1 MFENKTSPKGAITLA
16 DEVVAT
22 IAGIA
27 ACNIS
32 GIAGMS
38 GGLVNGIAEFLG
50 KKSPMKGVKVEA
62 VDGEV
67 VVNMQIIAEY
77 GVAIQSVC
85 DNMQDKIKYDIEQMT
100 GLKVKSVNVFVLGI
114 KLKEELAEKKDAAAS
129 TEN

>member
-1 MFENKTSPKGAITLA
+1 MFENKTSPKGIIALA

-50 KKSPMKGVKVEA
+50 KKTPMKGVKVET
-62 VDGEV
+62 DNGEV
-67 VVNMQIIAEY
+67 IVNLQIIAEY
-77 GVAIQSVC
+77 GVSIQSVC
-85 DNMQDKIKYDIEQMT
+85 DNMQDKIKYDIEKMT
-100 GLKVKSVNVFVLGI
+100 GLKVKAVNVFVQGI
-114 KLKEELAEKKDAAAS
+114 KIKEELAEKKDVIFN
-129 TEN
+129 EN